1 MPINLSDKKIPTKLD
16 KVVEIRQETERFLR
30 RLDAPESELRLV
42 KERDSYFTSTSLSAA
57 VKRSAMDL
65 RRALSEFRFFGTWR

>member
-1 MPINLSDKKIPTKLD
+1 MPIKDTKNPTKLE

-30 RLDAPESELRLV
+30 RLDALESELRRV
-42 KERDSYFTSTSLSAA
+42 KERDRYFTSTSLSAA

>member
-1 MPINLSDKKIPTKLD
+1 MPIKEPKNPTKLE
-16 KVVEIRQETERFLR
+16 KVVEIRQETERFLK
-30 RLDAPESELRLV
+30 RLAALESELRRI

-65 RRALSEFRFFGTWR
+65 RRALSELRFFGVWR